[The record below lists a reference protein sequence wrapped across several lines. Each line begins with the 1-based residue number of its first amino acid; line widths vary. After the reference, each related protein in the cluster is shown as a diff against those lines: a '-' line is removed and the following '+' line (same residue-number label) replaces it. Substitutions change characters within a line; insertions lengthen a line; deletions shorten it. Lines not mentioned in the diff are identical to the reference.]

1 VKKLIAL
8 ILVASFLA
16 VSTVGCGGTP
26 TSKPT
31 TPAKT
36 DK

>member
-16 VSTVGCGGTP
+16 VTAVGCGGTP
-26 TSKPT
+26 TSKPAPT
-31 TPAKT
+31 EKKST
-36 DK
+36 